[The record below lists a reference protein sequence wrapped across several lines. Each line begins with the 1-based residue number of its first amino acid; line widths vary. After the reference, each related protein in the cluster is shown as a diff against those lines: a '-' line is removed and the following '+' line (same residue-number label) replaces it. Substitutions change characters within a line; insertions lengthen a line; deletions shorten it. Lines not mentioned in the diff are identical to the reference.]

1 MKIRKNALMFLMILF
16 AITFILVNS
25 NEVSAKAIKFN
36 KTSKTITKGKSYT
49 IKISGLKLKRVK
61 KVTLKY
67 NKKVIKVKRIK
78 KNTYRVVGKKKGKT
92 TLKARVKYR
101 TLDDSIRSKNIK
113 CRITVK
119 NKKKKTVS
127 RKDKKTDT
135 DVDKNQNPK
144 QDVDWREDNIDRF
157 LGQIEKSDT
166 YRGAAYKLND
176 YTIYRECDSYQYGFI
191 TSPYWSLVYWYNEK
205 EYKELLAE
213 MQRIVEVTHIKD
225 DMIDEEKAYRLG
237 RYLAK
242 NIDYYGPSEEH
253 TAYGTLFNKKTV
265 CAGYST
271 TFAILC
277 RYVGIECDY
286 VQTDEIGNHAWNLI
300 KLGDYWYVVDITHA
314 AVGRNSRSITY
325 SFFREY
331 DYLSS
336 NCKEHLDKD
345 YWTDEY
351 IVTHPIDTKS
361 HYMRCKLE
369 ERMDQT
375 LSGDELYNLPE

>member
-49 IKISGLKLKRVK
+49 IKISGLKLKRIK

-101 TLDDSIRSKNIK
+101 TLDYSIRSKNIK

-135 DVDKNQNPK
+135 DVDENQNPK

-166 YRGAAYKLND
+166 YRGTAYKLND

-191 TSPYWSLVYWYNEK
+191 TSPYWSLVDWYNEK

-242 NIDYYGPSEEH
+242 NIDYYLPGHEQH
-253 TAYGTLFNKKTV
+253 LYGTLFNKKTV
-265 CAGYST
+265 CGGYSKT
-271 TFAILC
+271 YAVLC

-286 VQTDEIGNHAWNLI
+286 VLADKIGNHAWNLI
-300 KLGDYWYVVDITHA
+300 KLGDYWYVVDITDA
-314 AVGRNSRSITY
+314 AVGRNGKGITY
-325 SFFREY
+325 SFFMGY
-331 DYLSS
+331 DYIDDSLI
-336 NCKEHLDKD
+336 NHLDKD

-351 IVTHPIDTKS
+351 ISTHPIDTIN
-361 HYMRCKLE
+361 HYQRCKKE
-369 ERMDQT
+369 GITGQSFTD
-375 LSGDELYNLPE
+375 DELYNLPE

>member
-49 IKISGLKLKRVK
+49 IKISGLKLKRIK

-166 YRGAAYKLND
+166 YRGTAYKLND

-191 TSPYWSLVYWYNEK
+191 TSPYWSLVDWYNEK

-242 NIDYYGPSEEH
+242 NIDYYLPGHEQH
-253 TAYGTLFNKKTV
+253 LYGTLFNKKTV
-265 CAGYST
+265 CGGYSKT
-271 TFAILC
+271 YAVLC

-286 VQTDEIGNHAWNLI
+286 VLADKIGNHAWNLI
-300 KLGDYWYVVDITHA
+300 KLGDYWYVVDITDA
-314 AVGRNSRSITY
+314 AVGKNGKGITY
-325 SFFREY
+325 SFFMGY
-331 DYLSS
+331 DYIDDSLI
-336 NCKEHLDKD
+336 NHLDKD

-351 IVTHPIDTKS
+351 ISTHPIDTIN
-361 HYMRCKLE
+361 HYQRCKKE
-369 ERMDQT
+369 GITGQSFTD
-375 LSGDELYNLPE
+375 DELYNLPE

>member
-16 AITFILVNS
+16 AMTFILVNS
-25 NEVSAKAIKFN
+25 DEVSAKAIKFN

-49 IKISGLKLKRVK
+49 IKISGLKLKRIK

-113 CRITVK
+113 CRIIVK

-135 DVDKNQNPK
+135 DVDENQNPK

-166 YRGAAYKLND
+166 YRGTAYKLND

-191 TSPYWSLVYWYNEK
+191 TSPYWSLVDWYNEK

-242 NIDYYGPSEEH
+242 NIDYYLPGHEQH
-253 TAYGTLFNKKTV
+253 LYGTLFNKKTV
-265 CAGYST
+265 CGGYSKT
-271 TFAILC
+271 YAVLC

-286 VQTDEIGNHAWNLI
+286 VLADKIGNHAWNLI
-300 KLGDYWYVVDITHA
+300 KLGDYWYVVDITDA
-314 AVGRNSRSITY
+314 AVGRNGKGITY
-325 SFFREY
+325 SFFMGY
-331 DYLSS
+331 DYIDDSLI
-336 NCKEHLDKD
+336 NHLDKD

-351 IVTHPIDTKS
+351 ISTHPIDTIN
-361 HYMRCKLE
+361 HYQRCKKE
-369 ERMDQT
+369 GITGQSFTD
-375 LSGDELYNLPE
+375 DELYNLPE

>member
-1 MKIRKNALMFLMILF
+1 MKIRKNALMFLMILL
-16 AITFILVNS
+16 TFILVNS

-49 IKISGLKLKRVK
+49 IKISGLKLKRIK

-135 DVDKNQNPK
+135 DVDENQNPK

-166 YRGAAYKLND
+166 YRGTAYKLND

-191 TSPYWSLVYWYNEK
+191 TSPYWSLVDWYNEK

-242 NIDYYGPSEEH
+242 NIDYYLPGHEQH
-253 TAYGTLFNKKTV
+253 LYGTLFNKKTV
-265 CAGYST
+265 CGGYSKT
-271 TFAILC
+271 YAVLC

-286 VQTDEIGNHAWNLI
+286 VLADKIGNHAWNLI
-300 KLGDYWYVVDITHA
+300 KLGDYWYVVDITDA
-314 AVGRNSRSITY
+314 AVGRNGKGITY
-325 SFFREY
+325 SFFMGY
-331 DYLSS
+331 DYIDDSLI
-336 NCKEHLDKD
+336 NHLDKD

-351 IVTHPIDTKS
+351 ISTHPIDTIN
-361 HYMRCKLE
+361 HYQRCKKE
-369 ERMDQT
+369 GITGQSFTD
-375 LSGDELYNLPE
+375 DELYNLPE

>member
-25 NEVSAKAIKFN
+25 NEVSAKVIKFN
-36 KTSKTITKGKSYT
+36 KTSKTITKGKGYT
-49 IKISGLKLKRVK
+49 IKISGLKLKRIK

-78 KNTYRVVGKKKGKT
+78 KNTYRVVGRRKGKT
-92 TLKARVKYR
+92 TLKAKVRYR
-101 TLDDSIRSKNIK
+101 RLDNTSGIKNIK
-113 CRITVK
+113 CKITVK
-119 NKKKKTVS
+119 NKKKKTVNS
-127 RKDKKTDT
+127 KDEKTDA
-135 DVDKNQNPK
+135 DVDDSQNPI
-144 QDVDWREDNIDRF
+144 QDVDWREDNIDK
-157 LGQIEKSDT
+157 LLSQIEKSDT

-191 TSPYWSLVYWYNEK
+191 TSPYWSLVDWYNEK

-242 NIDYYGPSEEH
+242 NIDYYLPGHEQH
-253 TAYGTLFNKKTV
+253 LYGTLFNKKTV
-265 CAGYST
+265 CGGYSKT
-271 TFAILC
+271 YAVLC

-286 VQTDEIGNHAWNLI
+286 VLADKIGNHAWNLI
-300 KLGDYWYVVDITHA
+300 KLGDYWYVVDITDA
-314 AVGRNSRSITY
+314 AVGRNGKGITY
-325 SFFREY
+325 SFFMGY
-331 DYLSS
+331 DYIDDSLI
-336 NCKEHLDKD
+336 NHLDKD

-351 IVTHPIDTKS
+351 ISTHPIDTIN
-361 HYMRCKLE
+361 HYQRCKKE
-369 ERMDQT
+369 GITGQSFTD
-375 LSGDELYNLPE
+375 DELYNLPE

>member
-49 IKISGLKLKRVK
+49 IKISGLKLKRIK

-113 CRITVK
+113 CRIIVK

-135 DVDKNQNPK
+135 DVDENQNPK

-166 YRGAAYKLND
+166 YRGTAYKLND

-191 TSPYWSLVYWYNEK
+191 TSPYWSLVDWYNEK

-242 NIDYYGPSEEH
+242 NIDYYLPGHEQH
-253 TAYGTLFNKKTV
+253 LYGTLFNKKTV
-265 CAGYST
+265 CGGYSKT
-271 TFAILC
+271 YAVLC

-286 VQTDEIGNHAWNLI
+286 VLADKIGNHAWNLI
-300 KLGDYWYVVDITHA
+300 KLGDYWYVVDITDA
-314 AVGRNSRSITY
+314 AVGRNGKGITY
-325 SFFREY
+325 SFFMGY
-331 DYLSS
+331 DYIDDSLI
-336 NCKEHLDKD
+336 NHLDKD

-351 IVTHPIDTKS
+351 ISTHPIDTIN
-361 HYMRCKLE
+361 HYQRCKKE
-369 ERMDQT
+369 GITGQSFTD
-375 LSGDELYNLPE
+375 DELYNLPE